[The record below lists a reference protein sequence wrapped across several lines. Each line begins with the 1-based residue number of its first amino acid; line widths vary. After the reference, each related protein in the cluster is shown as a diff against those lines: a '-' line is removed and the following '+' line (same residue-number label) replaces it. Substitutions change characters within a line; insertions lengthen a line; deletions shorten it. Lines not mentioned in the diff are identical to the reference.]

1 MYIIEGIVTV
11 LFSAVIWFVLPDY
24 PKSPRS
30 SSWLSV
36 DEQEYLELRLSE
48 NAPRTDDP
56 FFDKDEVIASLKD
69 PRIYGFTLSQFL
81 LNIAGYGLS
90 WQLPTITTLLGFAGL
105 PRNQLLNIPPAAVT
119 VLGIILAAWF
129 LSKAYVVR
137 PIFIQFL
144 AFGTLAFFIV
154 LSVQVGH
161 GATYAACI
169 LGMAFYFTFF
179 VPFWAWRSATL
190 VGSTGTAFTLALQ
203 TSVAQVGGVIAP
215 QLFQTRWA
223 HNGYKNSFIICTAC
237 VAGAIVVNSWL
248 WYITARSEQD
258 VHRVLRLRIAAQR
271 QGKVY
276 AGEDIR
282 LEDLPQARRAEKKL
296 SVV

>member
-1 MYIIEGIVTV
+1 MCSWYRSDEYAKPIMWMFAFQNCSGIVGSLLCFGISYMNGLAGLSGWRWVYIIEGIITV

-30 SSWLSV
+30 SSWLTPE
-36 DEQEYLELRLSE
+36 EQEYLELRLSE

-56 FFDKDEVIASLKD
+56 FFNKEEVVASLKD

-90 WQLPTITTLLGFAGL
+90 WQLPTITTSLGFAGL

-119 VLGIILAAWF
+119 VIGIILAAWF

-137 PIFIQFL
+137 PVFIQFL
-144 AFGTLAFFIV
+144 AAATLVFFIV
-154 LSVQVGH
+154 LSVKVGT

-179 VPFWAWRSATL
+179 VPFWVR
-190 VGSTGTAFTLALQ
+190 
-203 TSVAQVGGVIAP
+203 
-215 QLFQTRWA
+215 
-223 HNGYKNSFIICTAC
+223 
-237 VAGAIVVNSWL
+237 
-248 WYITARSEQD
+248 
-258 VHRVLRLRIAAQR
+258 
-271 QGKVY
+271 
-276 AGEDIR
+276 
-282 LEDLPQARRAEKKL
+282 
-296 SVV
+296 